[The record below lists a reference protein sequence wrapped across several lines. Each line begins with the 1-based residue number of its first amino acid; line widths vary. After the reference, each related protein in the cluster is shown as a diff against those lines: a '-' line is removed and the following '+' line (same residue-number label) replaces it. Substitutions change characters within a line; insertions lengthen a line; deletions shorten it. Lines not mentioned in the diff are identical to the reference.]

1 MLTPFSEEALTLA
14 EKRFMDRF
22 FVSLTRAA
30 RVMVAFVAVVVA
42 LSSCDNLTG
51 GGKEGTLR
59 IHFVRG
65 QFATKA
71 VTELPDTNDFRL
83 RIMDGGGKAIFD
95 GKFGDVPE
103 KMIVEAG
110 TYTISVRSAEFEK
123 PEFSA
128 PVYGDDQCV
137 VVPAGGVESVDILC
151 TQVNSG
157 VRLKI
162 EPNFLTSFPKGT
174 LFLRSS
180 EGRLM
185 YSYSEKRI
193 AYFRPGEV
201 SLMMDDDGVQ
211 TDLLTRSLEPKEIL
225 TVGISAP
232 EPSSTEGGVGQ
243 IRISIDTTRIWTGA
257 DVTIGGDT
265 GRGDEIDAAM
275 DVMTARKSTGTKG
288 VWVYGY
294 IVGSFKSTNHIQFES
309 PYPTATNLAISGKTS
324 TTDNG
329 SCLSI
334 ELKKGEMRDV
344 LNLVDNPD
352 NRGRKVFFKGD
363 IVEAYYGIPG
373 VKNVTDYV
381 VK

>member
-1 MLTPFSEEALTLA
+1 
-14 EKRFMDRF
+14 MDRF
-22 FVSLTRAA
+22 IVSLTRTV
-30 RVMVAFVAVVVA
+30 RVFAAFVYAVVA

-83 RIMDGGGKAIFD
+83 QIMDGDGKSIFD

-110 TYTISVRSAEFEK
+110 TYNISVRSSDFTR
-123 PEFSA
+123 PEFSC

-162 EPNFLTSFPKGT
+162 EPNFLTSYPKGV
-174 LFLRSS
+174 LFLKSS
-180 EGRLM
+180 DGRLM

-201 SLMMDDDGVQ
+201 SLMMDDDGRQ
-211 TDLLTRSLEPKEIL
+211 TDLLTRTLDPKEIL

-232 EPSSTEGGVGQ
+232 APNSSEGGVGE
-243 IRISIDTTRIWTGA
+243 IHISIDTTRNWTGT
-257 DVTIGGDT
+257 DITIGGDG
-265 GRGDEIDAAM
+265 GRGDELDKAL
-275 DVMTARKSTGTKG
+275 DVMTARASVGAED

-294 IVGSFKSTNHIQFES
+294 IVGSFKSTNHIQFEE
-309 PYPTATNLAISGKTS
+309 PYPSATNLAISGKTS
-324 TTDNG
+324 ASTNDV
-329 SCLSI
+329 CLSV
-334 ELKKGEMRDV
+334 ELKKGEIRNA
-344 LNLVDNPD
+344 LNLVDNPG
-352 NRGRKVFFKGD
+352 NRGKKVFFKGD

-373 VKNVTDYV
+373 VKNITDFV
-381 VK
+381 VR